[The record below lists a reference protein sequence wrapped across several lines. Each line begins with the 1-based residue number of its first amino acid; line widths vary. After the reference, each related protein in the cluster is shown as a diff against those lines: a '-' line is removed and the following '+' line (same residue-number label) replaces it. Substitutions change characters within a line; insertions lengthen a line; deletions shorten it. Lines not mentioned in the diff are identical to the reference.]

1 MLYMNILVLTNQFLT
16 QLIYSLLFF
25 FNWPTPFKN
34 LLYTFLNFNLDHSCK
49 KEYCKDIPKIIIM
62 QIIGVKVLI
71 FLKEIVIFIKNCGFK
86 WLFVIYFVP
95 LSPQMQESYFD
106 LDGTSFFFSLI

>member
-1 MLYMNILVLTNQFLT
+1 
-16 QLIYSLLFF
+16 
-25 FNWPTPFKN
+25 
-34 LLYTFLNFNLDHSCK
+34 
-49 KEYCKDIPKIIIM
+49 M
-62 QIIGVKVLI
+62 QIISVKVLV
-71 FLKEIVIFIKNCGFK
+71 FLKEIVIFIKKCGFK